1 MSETGRRIRAVLGS
15 MAVTALFFL
24 GAEVAVRVVGVE
36 PKPWPSAEGA
46 ADFPG
51 VRVDPLLGPLPR
63 PNWSGEWMSGFAVST
78 DAHGFRSS
86 GLPPP
91 EEPRSRV
98 VFLGDSCTFGW
109 GVDTAATFQTLLDAR
124 RAKEA
129 KRIEILNAAYPGQ
142 SAVSGEYMLA
152 KRVLPLDPT
161 QVVLGF
167 GANNAFRFS
176 VTSDAE
182 RFRSFRLR
190 DTLLRSRLFHIAA
203 AALANRRAASVH
215 PRAREKV
222 QQIAPRQQK
231 RVAAPEEFAA
241 ALHHLVA
248 ATRDAG
254 AKPVFLIFPRA
265 SSVSEQFPEED
276 VGRARLGGAMS
287 ESERKAEEL
296 RLLELSC
303 LDQQS
308 VGDPLPEL
316 REGLAEWKA
325 VYPDDP
331 AVRELLRAGA
341 RAYRDGDAATAHARF
356 AAAIERQPDSP
367 LAHYDLGVASF
378 AIGRGG
384 DGLDELV
391 RADSLACS
399 IFLRYQLLTWKVA
412 RDLDVP
418 VVDLTLFFQAAGG
431 EPLFLDQ
438 AHPNEAGQRI
448 IADALWNRI
457 SDEQGASLPRE

>member
-1 MSETGRRIRAVLGS
+1 LGS
-15 MAVTALFFL
+15 LALTALLFL
-24 GAEVAVRVVGVE
+24 GAEVVARVAGIE

-63 PNWSGEWMSGFAVST
+63 PSWSGEWMGGFAVST
-78 DAHGFRSS
+78 DVHGFRSS

-91 EEPRSRV
+91 NDPRARV

-109 GVDTAATFQTLLDAR
+109 GVSTPETFQSLLDAR

-129 KRIEILNAAYPGQ
+129 KSIEILNAAYPGQ

-161 QVVLGF
+161 EVVLGF

-176 VTSDAE
+176 MTSDAE
-182 RFRSFRLR
+182 RFGSFRLR

-203 AALANRRAASVH
+203 AALANRRAAGVH

-222 QQIAPRQQK
+222 RQIAPQRQK
-231 RVAAPEEFAA
+231 RVAGPDEFAG
-241 ALHHLVA
+241 ALRRLVD
-248 ATRDAG
+248 ATRAAG

-265 SSVSEQFPEED
+265 SAVSEQFPEED
-276 VGRARLGGAMS
+276 VGRARLDGAMS
-287 ESERKAEEL
+287 ESERNVEEL

-303 LDQQS
+303 LDQRMEDS
-308 VGDPLPEL
+308 LGEL
-316 REGLAEWKA
+316 RRGLGEWKA

-331 AVRELLRAGA
+331 AIREMLRSGA
-341 RAYRDGDAATAHARF
+341 RAYRDGDAAAASERF
-356 AAAIERQPDSP
+356 RAAIERQPDSP
-367 LAHYDLGVASF
+367 LAHYDLGVASL
-378 AIGRGG
+378 ALGRPA

-412 RDLDVP
+412 RDFDVP
-418 VVDLTLFFQAAGG
+418 VVDLTLFFQAASG

-448 IADALWNRI
+448 IADALWKEI
-457 SDEQGASLPRE
+457 GPLL